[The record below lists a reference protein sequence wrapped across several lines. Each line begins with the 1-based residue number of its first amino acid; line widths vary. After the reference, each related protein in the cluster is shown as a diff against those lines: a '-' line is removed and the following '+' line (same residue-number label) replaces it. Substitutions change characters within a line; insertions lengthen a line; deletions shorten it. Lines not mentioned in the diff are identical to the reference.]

1 MTVRRRNN
9 MKIILLILAVIILG
23 MLWALPVYICANL
36 VLWLFH
42 IPFRWTLL
50 QTFGICLFVSVVR
63 AVLFSDKGGK

>member
-1 MTVRRRNN
+1 

-36 VLWLFH
+36 VLWLFN

-50 QTFGICLFVSVVR
+50 QTFGICMFVSVVR